1 MNSARNW
8 LLLVA
13 VATLPLLVVGC
24 GGDSTTDELPTIVVS
39 SSSTKTVVVTVDTV
53 VDEALVVDVRS
64 IKPGMSAIWEYAG
77 DSFTISFPS
86 GMGHDMNHTVTNGMS
101 WNYEIHDSETL
112 PGTFEVSGSSE

>member
-1 MNSARNW
+1 M
-8 LLLVA
+8 LLAV

-24 GGDSTTDELPTIVVS
+24 GDDSTADELPTIVVS
-39 SSSTKTVVVTVDTV
+39 SSSTKTVVVTVDMV

-64 IKPGMSAIWEYAG
+64 IKPGMSAVWEYSG

-86 GMGHDMNHTVTNGMS
+86 GVGYDVSHTVTNGMS
-101 WNYEIHDSETL
+101 WNYEIHDSVTL